1 MKLSKKYIFI
11 LTIILIILLNTS
23 CLHRNNN
30 ERYYLNKIYYGANAF
45 TKVNS
50 SQLNK
55 LIEKKDSFILY
66 TYNNYCALPIS
77 CEDIFMD
84 FMKEYKI
91 SFISI
96 PFDDFKDTK
105 FYEEIKYGPTII
117 IIKEGQIIDYLDSN
131 KNDDIE
137 KYKDLKAFKKWL
149 SNYIYLKGK

>member
-30 ERYYLNKIYYGANAF
+30 ERYYLNKIYYGANTF

-77 CEDIFMD
+77 CKDIFMD